1 MSKVAV
7 ALGLTAAA
15 IFGGLFWAAFVSDG
29 RKDLDLSPWASPGD
43 PWTRSMMPGAH
54 WATDAL
60 CDEAMPC
67 LQAVTSETVT
77 LYRFAERDQAVA
89 AAESFGDDGYLTG
102 WIAIRYE
109 PGGLTATERYGFEG
123 SIGCINTWVSE
134 DGRDC

>member
-7 ALGLTAAA
+7 ALGLVGAAL
-15 IFGGLFWAAFVSDG
+15 FGALFWAMFIYDG
-29 RKDLDLSPWASPGD
+29 RKDLDLSPWASPED

-54 WATDAL
+54 WATDEL
-60 CDEAMPC
+60 CDDAMPC
-67 LQAVTSETVT
+67 IQAVASETVT

-102 WIAIRYE
+102 WIAVRFQ
-109 PGGLTATERYGFEG
+109 PGGLTAADRDDVEY